1 LKSGNKTGKGGK
13 EMTDERMK
21 ALAAGRKIGALI
33 GAIVFLVFGIV
44 PAFYFGSF
52 GTLVMITH
60 LAGGPV
66 EAGIIVRMLVVVW
79 VVVGLFCTAAV
90 SIVAGSVVG
99 TALAYVADL
108 FRVPS
113 KVGEKATAAE

>member
-1 LKSGNKTGKGGK
+1 
-13 EMTDERMK
+13 MTDERMK
-21 ALAAGRKIGALI
+21 ALAVGRKIGAII

-66 EAGIIVRMLVVVW
+66 DAGIIVRMLVVVG